1 MQNNVNKPVFVVGSP
16 RSGTS
21 ILTWC
26 FSEHPNLFGIPESSW
41 MGQFAINLAISY
53 EIGAARSNRSV
64 LSAMNMSRDEFFSIL
79 GRSINELILGHRKEL
94 EKKRYIPSSPSV
106 PKRRWVDGTPEYSF
120 YMYGLRKL
128 FPDAVFIHILRN
140 VRDVVRSM
148 LNFYRVAGT
157 QLVANEQEA
166 YTYWLRTVRACVQAE
181 QAYGPRVV
189 YRLPYQALVDNA
201 ESAMRSLLDFLVEPY
216 CAKCLAFLTKRIIN
230 SSNVPEDFVA
240 EDPATDPSVVKDATE
255 LWEELKKTPQAGEP
269 SSIAAD
275 EMEAAF
281 QERVNYFAT
290 LDNAYQ
296 KTQQMLE
303 ACNKHTAPS
312 ELP

>member
-1 MQNNVNKPVFVVGSP
+1 MQSNLNKPVFVVGSP

-21 ILTWC
+21 ILSWC
-26 FSEHPNLFGIPESSW
+26 LDEHPNLFVIPESSW
-41 MGQFAINLAISY
+41 MGLFAINVAVSY
-53 EIGAARSNRSV
+53 RIGSARGNRSV
-64 LSAMNMSRDEFFSIL
+64 LSAMNTSPDEFFAIF
-79 GRSINELILGHRKEL
+79 GRSINDLILGRRKEL

-120 YMYGLRKL
+120 YIYGLRKL

-157 QLVANEQEA
+157 HLVGNEQEA

-189 YRLPYQALVDNA
+189 YRLSHQALNDNA
-201 ESAMRSLLDFLVEPY
+201 ESPMRLLLDFLGEPY
-216 CAKCLAFLTKRIIN
+216 CAKCVAFLTKRIN
-230 SSNVPEDFVA
+230 SSNVPEDFIA

-255 LWEELKKTPQAGEP
+255 LWEELKEKPQAAEP
-269 SSIAAD
+269 SSVAAD
-275 EMEAAF
+275 EMETAF
-281 QERVNYFAT
+281 RERVNYVAT
-290 LDNAYQ
+290 LDEAYQ
-296 KTQQMLE
+296 KARQMLE
-303 ACNKHTAPS
+303 ACNEDTSPS
-312 ELP
+312 ELQ

>member
-1 MQNNVNKPVFVVGSP
+1 MQSNLNKPVFVVGSP

-21 ILTWC
+21 ILSWC
-26 FSEHPNLFGIPESSW
+26 LDEHPNLFVIPESSW
-41 MGQFAINLAISY
+41 MGLFAINVAVSY
-53 EIGAARSNRSV
+53 RIGSARGNRSV
-64 LSAMNMSRDEFFSIL
+64 LSAMNTSPDEFFAIF
-79 GRSINELILGHRKEL
+79 GRSINDLILGHRKEL

-120 YMYGLRKL
+120 YIYGLRKL

-157 QLVANEQEA
+157 HLVGNEQEA

-189 YRLPYQALVDNA
+189 YRLSHQALNDNA
-201 ESAMRSLLDFLVEPY
+201 ESPMRLLLDFLGEPY
-216 CAKCLAFLTKRIIN
+216 CAKCVAFLTKRIN
-230 SSNVPEDFVA
+230 SSNVPEDFIA

-255 LWEELKKTPQAGEP
+255 LWEELKEKPQAAEP
-269 SSIAAD
+269 SSVAAD
-275 EMEAAF
+275 EMETAF
-281 QERVNYFAT
+281 RERVNYVAT
-290 LDNAYQ
+290 LDEAYQ
-296 KTQQMLE
+296 KARQMLE
-303 ACNKHTAPS
+303 ACNEDTSPS
-312 ELP
+312 ELQ

>member
-1 MQNNVNKPVFVVGSP
+1 MQSNLNKPVFVVGSP

-21 ILTWC
+21 ILSWC
-26 FSEHPNLFGIPESSW
+26 LDEHPNLFVIPESSW
-41 MGQFAINLAISY
+41 MGLFAINVAVSY
-53 EIGAARSNRSV
+53 RIGSARGNRSV
-64 LSAMNMSRDEFFSIL
+64 LSAMNTSPDEFFAIF
-79 GRSINELILGHRKEL
+79 GRSINDLILGHRKEL

-120 YMYGLRKL
+120 YIYGLRKL

-157 QLVANEQEA
+157 HLVGNEQEA

-189 YRLPYQALVDNA
+189 YRLSHQALNDNA
-201 ESAMRSLLDFLVEPY
+201 ESPMRLLLDFLGEPY
-216 CAKCLAFLTKRIIN
+216 CAKCVAFLTKRIN
-230 SSNVPEDFVA
+230 SSNVPEDFIA

-255 LWEELKKTPQAGEP
+255 LWEELKEKPQAAEP
-269 SSIAAD
+269 SSVVAD
-275 EMEAAF
+275 EMETAF
-281 QERVNYFAT
+281 RERVNYVAT
-290 LDNAYQ
+290 LDEAYQ
-296 KTQQMLE
+296 KARQMLE
-303 ACNKHTAPS
+303 ACNEDTSPS
-312 ELP
+312 ELQ